1 MLLICGYSLK
11 FYSGIFYIFSKK
23 RLVGFRFLIVRLKA
37 FFEDLCKNL
46 FNGFFSMMNQIESC
60 LAFLRMTIDI
70 KSYC

>member
-1 MLLICGYSLK
+1 M
-11 FYSGIFYIFSKK
+11 
-23 RLVGFRFLIVRLKA
+23 LKA
-37 FFEDLCKNL
+37 FFEDLCQNL